1 MLPSGHSSRRMSAAG
16 FVSRLEI
23 IYQEINFGPELLAT
37 SSSFPGWETF
47 SASFAYQMTVFDE
60 ANAKACLILS
70 SCLNFEF

>member
-23 IYQEINFGPELLAT
+23 IYQEINFGPEPLAT

-47 SASFAYQMTVFDE
+47 
-60 ANAKACLILS
+60 
-70 SCLNFEF
+70 